1 MARMQALSVSNKQKP
16 LKEVGVSS
24 ERRDQI
30 CYELER
36 IRKANDGRLT
46 ADDVLKAAK
55 NPKSILHKEFIW
67 EDKKAAEI
75 QRLERAR
82 EIIFTYA
89 TIIVVDK
96 SRIIKAPLY
105 VRDPNAASDEQ
116 GSISINPAEIAED
129 DARRVMFNELSRCE
143 SAIQRA
149 RNVVGVLASHYPNLS
164 IELENLLLGLVRI
177 KEDLAA

>member
-1 MARMQALSVSNKQKP
+1 M
-16 LKEVGVSS
+16 SS

-36 IRKANDGRLT
+36 IRKANAGKLSPDH
-46 ADDVLKAAK
+46 VLKAAT
-55 NPKSILHKEFIW
+55 NPKSVLHKEFIW
-67 EDKKAAEI
+67 DDKKAAEA

-82 EIIFTYA
+82 EIIITYA
-89 TIIVVDK
+89 TIVVVDK
-96 SRIIKAPLY
+96 SRVITAPLY

-129 DARRVMFNELSRCE
+129 DARRVMLNELARCE

-149 RNVVGVLASHYPNLS
+149 RNVVGVLATQYPNLNV
-164 IELENLLLGLVRI
+164 ELENLLSGLVRL
-177 KEDLAA
+177 KDDLAA